1 MSRILEIEGKTIDEA
16 IFAGLEQ
23 MGLSFDEVDID
34 ILQESNKGFLAIAKI
49 AHLLLS
55 RKLKMRWKKK
65 SSCTTQLD

>member
-34 ILQESNKGFLAIAKI
+34 ILQ
-49 AHLLLS
+49 
-55 RKLKMRWKKK
+55 
-65 SSCTTQLD
+65 